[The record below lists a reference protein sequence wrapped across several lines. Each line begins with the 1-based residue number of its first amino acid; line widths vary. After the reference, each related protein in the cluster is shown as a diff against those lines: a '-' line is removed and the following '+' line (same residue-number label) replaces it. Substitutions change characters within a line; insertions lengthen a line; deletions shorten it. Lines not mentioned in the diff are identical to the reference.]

1 MTCSVVVPSTRSCLF
16 NACATVPSPALAA
29 VFGTQLFERVTDRS
43 AADEVVSL
51 GFQTA
56 VVAPQSTSPNNV
68 VGEAEPTV
76 GAGVGVPS
84 PGWTKTQ
91 ANININASR
100 LRPAILLQFR
110 PTQRAVRAGTS
121 TA

>member
-68 VGEAEPTV
+68 VGEVVTV

-91 ANININASR
+91 ANINASR

-121 TA
+121 TV

>member
-16 NACATVPSPALAA
+16 KACATVPSPALAA

-68 VGEAEPTV
+68 VGEAEP
-76 GAGVGVPS
+76 PLQ
-84 PGWTKTQ
+84 TQ
-91 ANININASR
+91 HIS
-100 LRPAILLQFR
+100 FEEK
-110 PTQRAVRAGTS
+110 S
-121 TA
+121 ESS